1 MAARQ
6 IDDGQA
12 PMRECDGTGGIN
24 AGIVRTAVC
33 DPLRHALDQGGIGR
47 LAIDDF
53 NSGAPVESMYAA
65 FQLRIGGRT
74 ATPADGL
81 AFVWGS
87 DVNSG
92 TEFGEEGSGNGL
104 IVSMDTYVNNATDPI
119 GIAIRWNGTQLA
131 ERVLPIETF
140 LSDPD
145 YSAVKTARDSLTHS
159 RVRRHFSLGGSGVT
173 PRLEFESQSRRVPAR
188 QLVEISVLVA
198 ERHVLALF
206 AELPTL

>member
-1 MAARQ
+1 MKVVQDFETRHQQPQAGALLAWAAWTVDSLKYLDD
-6 IDDGQA
+6 IDRNYDSTRSTLGNHRPDIIDVA
-12 PMRECDGTGGIN
+12 HARWATSTCT
-24 AGIVRTAVC
+24 T
-33 DPLRHALDQGGIGR
+33 ALD
-47 LAIDDF
+47 LC
-53 NSGAPVESMYAA
+53 AA
-65 FQLRIGGRT
+65 
-74 ATPADGL
+74 GL
-81 AFVWGS
+81 ARGLCGYTKAHEVDMG
-87 DVNSG
+87 DLVANSR
-92 TEFGEEGSGNGL
+92 S
-104 IVSMDTYVNNATDPI
+104 SK
-119 GIAIRWNGTQLA
+119 AIRSMLPSNALSWVD
-131 ERVLPIETF
+131 RV